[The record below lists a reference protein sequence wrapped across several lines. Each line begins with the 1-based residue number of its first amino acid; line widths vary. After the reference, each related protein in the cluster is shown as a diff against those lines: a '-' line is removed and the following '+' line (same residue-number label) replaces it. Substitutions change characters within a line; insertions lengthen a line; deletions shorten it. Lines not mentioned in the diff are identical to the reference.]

1 MLNVTLRNTTHSALL
16 RNVRGYFFSSTARW
30 LKKLVFCSA
39 HKEVRPATP
48 HPNTHPPN
56 STREKLRYYLKMF
69 TPNYWVFQIITHH
82 NLTTTIYVMWVTEG
96 SITRRAAH
104 RCTTDRCLLVI
115 FFETSRLF
123 TMMWGKLDWTCRKGW
138 RKAIHYLPHNGL
150 NFVPA
155 RRHFSFIR
163 SSVNVSTQ
171 QLLQLSHTD
180 YWTIVLI
187 TSTDSKTDWQKID
200 V

>member
-104 RCTTDRCLLVI
+104 RCTSLYHWQMSVGDFLWNFTFVHHDVRQTRLNLPKRMAKSD
-115 FFETSRLF
+115 TLF
-123 TMMWGKLDWTCRKGW
+123 TTQWAQFC
-138 RKAIHYLPHNGL
+138 
-150 NFVPA
+150 
-155 RRHFSFIR
+155 
-163 SSVNVSTQ
+163 SS
-171 QLLQLSHTD
+171 
-180 YWTIVLI
+180 
-187 TSTDSKTDWQKID
+187 
-200 V
+200 